1 MTITIVIPA
10 IKVAVTN
17 PPMNKPPPAAAVSTR
32 AGAPQSVHALITV
45 TATFCSPAD
54 LPVIVMEKGTCP
66 MILSAIV
73 EAVSEPSSLEY
84 CMVAE

>member
-1 MTITIVIPA
+1 MTTTIVIPA
-10 IKVAVTN
+10 IKAAVTN
-17 PPMNKPPPAAAVSTR
+17 PPMNKPPPAAAVSTS
-32 AGAPQSVHALITV
+32 GVPQSVHALVTV
-45 TATFCSPAD
+45 TATFCSPE

>member
-1 MTITIVIPA
+1 MTTTIVIPA
-10 IKVAVTN
+10 IKAAVTN
-17 PPMNKPPPAAAVSTR
+17 PPMNKPPPAAAVSTS
-32 AGAPQSVHALITV
+32 GVPQSVHALVTV
-45 TATFCSPAD
+45 TATVCSPAD

-66 MILSAIV
+66 MILSVIV